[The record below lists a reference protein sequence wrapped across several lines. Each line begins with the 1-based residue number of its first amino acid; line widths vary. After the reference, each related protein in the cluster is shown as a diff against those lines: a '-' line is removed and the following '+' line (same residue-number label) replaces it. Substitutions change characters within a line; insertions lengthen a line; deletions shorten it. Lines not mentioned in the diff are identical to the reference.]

1 MAARTISTTDTLE
14 DLRLQFN
21 ALSEN
26 DFGDIATL
34 DASLSATSVIGAVN
48 ELSAAVTAS
57 SGFFLEDSSSTQQQ
71 IAPGQTLHVDGSTN
85 INAVVSVSD
94 TLTISLTDDISV
106 SGTSH
111 TFGTLQISG
120 NTISSSDSDTITLND
135 NITVSGS
142 VTAGST
148 TLNPTAANTNIV
160 NSTGTVKFGSN
171 INLNAGY
178 NISFE
183 GTTDDAFETTLTV
196 TDPTAD
202 NTLTLPDETGTIV
215 TTGSSGVVTGT
226 MIDSD
231 TVGESNMADDAIG
244 QDQLKSVA
252 TLQIINSS
260 GVVVKTIYGAGA

>member
-1 MAARTISTTDTLE
+1 M
-14 DLRLQFN
+14 
-21 ALSEN
+21 
-26 DFGDIATL
+26 
-34 DASLSATSVIGAVN
+34 
-48 ELSAAVTAS
+48 
-57 SGFFLEDSSSTQQQ
+57 
-71 IAPGQTLHVDGSTN
+71 
-85 INAVVSVSD
+85 
-94 TLTISLTDDISV
+94 
-106 SGTSH
+106 
-111 TFGTLQISG
+111 
-120 NTISSSDSDTITLND
+120 
-135 NITVSGS
+135 
-142 VTAGST
+142 
-148 TLNPTAANTNIV
+148 
-160 NSTGTVKFGSN
+160 KFGSD

-183 GTTDDAFETTLTV
+183 GTTDNDFETTLTL